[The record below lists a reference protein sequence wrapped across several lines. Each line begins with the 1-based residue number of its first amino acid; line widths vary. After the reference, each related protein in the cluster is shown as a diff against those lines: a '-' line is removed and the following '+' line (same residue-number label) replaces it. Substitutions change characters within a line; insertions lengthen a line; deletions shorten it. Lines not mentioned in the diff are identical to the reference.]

1 MRKSNMKPESKAR
14 IIDIA
19 LQAGVSTATV
29 DRVLNKRPGVRQ
41 KTIDRVV
48 EAIKW
53 LEKGAKRPTVIP
65 ATTSDLTVDVIIAGG
80 GGFSNDVLVREI
92 KRTSVE
98 RGVTAR
104 LSLPQRL
111 DPTALASALISC
123 QKTGSS
129 CVIVQVMEHPSVRA
143 AIAELAASGIPVI
156 TILTD
161 LPRAETVGYVGL
173 DNRAAGRA
181 AGLLMGRL
189 CPQPGKIAIFWGGQL
204 YRSHEER
211 EMGFRTVLR
220 GEFRHLKVLDAMQ
233 GFDDPRINYDMAA
246 ELLASHDDLKGIYS
260 VGSGNRGI
268 EKAMLESGRK
278 DEVTYLAFN
287 LTPLTTQCLLS
298 GVMDAVLHQDMA
310 RAADMAISAVVDHV
324 AGRPVRIDNLPI
336 EIIMRESIRE

>member
-1 MRKSNMKPESKAR
+1 MKTENKAR

-53 LEKGAKRPTVIP
+53 LEKGPSRPTIIP
-65 ATTSDLTVDVIIAGG
+65 AITSDLTVDVIIAGDA
-80 GGFSNDVLVREI
+80 GFSNDVLAREI
-92 KRTSVE
+92 KRTAKE
-98 RGVTAR
+98 RGVTIR
-104 LSLPQRL
+104 LALPQRM
-111 DPTALASALISC
+111 DPEALADALRAC
-123 QKTGSS
+123 QEAGSS
-129 CVIVQVMEHPSVRA
+129 SVIVQVMEHPNVRA
-143 AIAELAASGIPVI
+143 AIGELAASGIPVI

-189 CPQPGKIAIFWGGQL
+189 CPEPGKIAIFWGGHL

-220 GEFRHLKVLDAMQ
+220 SEFGHLRMLDDIQ
-233 GFDDPRINYDMAA
+233 GFDDPRKNYEMAA
-246 ELLASHDDLKGIYS
+246 ELFANHDDLKGIYS

-278 DEVTYLAFN
+278 DDVNYVAFN

-298 GVMDAVLHQDMA
+298 GVMDAVVHQDMA
-310 RAADMAISAVVDHV
+310 RAADIAISAVVDNV
-324 AGRPVRIDNLPI
+324 AGRPARFDNIPI